1 MVIVT
6 GDDVSGV
13 RLAPLALITIS
24 GHISFDD
31 PGAAQSLNP
40 STIRVVAQAVNSDD
54 FAGIGVGAG
63 GPPRPVKDD
72 FTFELKTA
80 PGRIGLIA
88 IVQPAGVGNTWRLKS
103 IHVNGSDVTDNG
115 FEVGSQAVSGIEI
128 EMTNRLQQITGT
140 VTDARGE
147 AVKDYTVALFSQ
159 DRARW
164 KVATNRYFALGRP
177 GADGGFKVATL
188 PPGDYYAVALDA
200 LDASDWQDPDVLEGL
215 SRVATTFTL
224 TPGDTRA
231 LTLRLFTSAVANEK
245 AREDCSSPGLC
256 HCLVLS
262 TFHFELRLS
271 S

>member
-1 MVIVT
+1 VVNGPPDFSVAEVVVT

-13 RLAPLALITIS
+13 RLAPLALVTIS

-31 PGAAQSLNP
+31 PGAAQSLKP
-40 STIRVVAQAVNSDD
+40 STIRVVMQAVNADD

-63 GPPRPVKDD
+63 GAPKPVKDD

-80 PGRIGLIA
+80 PGRIGLVA
-88 IVQPAGVGNTWRLKS
+88 IIQQESNTWRLKS
-103 IHVNGSDVTDNG
+103 IHVNGSDVTDTG

-140 VTDARGE
+140 VTDARGD

-164 KVATNRYFALGRP
+164 KVSTNRYLALGRP

-200 LDASDWQDPDVLEGL
+200 IDVSGWQDPDLLEGW
-215 SRVATTFTL
+215 SRVATAFTL
-224 TPGDTRA
+224 TPGDSRA
-231 LTLRLFTSAVANEK
+231 LTLRLFTSQ
-245 AREDCSSPGLC
+245 
-256 HCLVLS
+256 
-262 TFHFELRLS
+262 
-271 S
+271 